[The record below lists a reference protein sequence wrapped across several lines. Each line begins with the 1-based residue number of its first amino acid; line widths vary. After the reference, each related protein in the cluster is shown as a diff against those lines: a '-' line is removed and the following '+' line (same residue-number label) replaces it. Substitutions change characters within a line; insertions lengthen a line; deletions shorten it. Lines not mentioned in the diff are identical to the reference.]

1 MADSPSAAAPAPRF
15 SFLPAINTR
24 GYYILLALVAIFI
37 LGPLGGVAASYM
49 NFSLGFFIG
58 GQVLAGILGSVVTFG
73 YGAEGRHGAN
83 YMQSMAA
90 SVAGMAAMG
99 VLIQT
104 MIWLG
109 LAEPPTWQLVAY
121 FLCIGMFGVGLGMLY
136 TPLVVDRMQLKYPSG
151 LAVANILRAL
161 SDPGLLK
168 RSIARLGS
176 GLGLGVGLTLLAEKG
191 PLHFLGAIG
200 YSSSNFG
207 AGMIVGARIGVP
219 AITVGLIGLGLT
231 PWLREIGL
239 LGPNDPWRKVG
250 FLISLGTILGAA
262 IVDITLVAREALAR
276 HRSTVAQPPVQ
287 QEEWKQ
293 MDTRK
298 LLAWAVA
305 WGAAVIAVSASMGVP
320 VGYAVLG
327 VFLACVFVLI
337 NGISVGIS
345 DSNPISSAFVVGVT
359 VMALAGLTNPI
370 VGLLAGAILLISTVV
385 GADMQQDRSTGWRLG
400 TNRTI
405 QFRYQV
411 IGIFMG
417 AVFAVVITKL
427 FLAAYPVLKVDT
439 FLHPEMKTGNW
450 QSAMTYKF
458 AGVLR
463 GLATSETTTLK
474 LMGLGIVIGLV
485 IQLLRLALKRSAA
498 YQAWKERSA
507 GTKAADFVID
517 TVILPGPY
525 ASSLGGFVEFP
536 TAFWYGFGGVFSS
549 VWQWVAARGKGG
561 KDSGAPQDMDTTS
574 LIGGGLVAGEAL
586 AFLTLGIIGLLA
598 LAH

>member
-1 MADSPSAAAPAPRF
+1 MAESAAALETRRF
-15 SFLPAINTR
+15 SFLPPIGSRA
-24 GYYILLALVAIFI
+24 YYVLLALVAIFI
-37 LGPLGGVAASYM
+37 LGPLGGIAAAYM

-58 GQVLAGILGSVVTFG
+58 GQVLAGILGSLVTLG

-121 FLCIGMFGVGLGMLY
+121 FLCIGMLGVGLGMLY
-136 TPLVVDRMQLKYPSG
+136 TPIVVDRMQLKFPSG

-161 SDPGLLK
+161 TDVRLLK
-168 RSIARLGS
+168 RSIARLGA
-176 GLGLGVGLTLLAEKG
+176 GLGLGVGLTLAAEKAG
-191 PLHFLGAIG
+191 VAFLGAI
-200 YSSSNFG
+200 SFSASTFG
-207 AGMIVGARIGVP
+207 AGMIVGARVGVP
-219 AITVGLIGLGLT
+219 AIVVGLIGLALT
-231 PWLREIGL
+231 PWLRETGL
-239 LGPNDPWRKVG
+239 LGPHDPWRKVG
-250 FLISLGTILGAA
+250 FLITLGTILGAA
-262 IVDITLVAREALAR
+262 IVDITMIVREALAR
-276 HRSTVAQPPVQ
+276 HRVVDTAPAAPT
-287 QEEWKQ
+287 EEWKRV
-293 MDTRK
+293 DTRK
-298 LLAWAVA
+298 LAIWVLFWAVA
-305 WGAAVIAVSASMGVP
+305 VIIVSSSMGVP

-327 VFLACVFVLI
+327 VLLAGVFVLV

-359 VMALAGLTNPI
+359 VMALAGLTDPL
-370 VGLLAGAILLISTVV
+370 VGLIAGSILLVGTVV
-385 GADMQQDRSTGWRLG
+385 GGDMQQDRSTGWRLG
-400 TNRTI
+400 TNRII

-417 AVFAVVITKL
+417 AIFAVGITKL

-463 GLATSETTTLK
+463 GLSSAETTTIK
-474 LMGLGIVIGLV
+474 LIVLGIVIGLV

-498 YQAWKERSA
+498 YQAWKDRSA
-507 GTKAADFVID
+507 ATKAADFVID
-517 TVILPGPY
+517 TILLPGPY

-536 TAFWYGFGGVFSS
+536 TALWYGVGGIFSS
-549 VWQWVAARGKGG
+549 VWSWATHRGQEK
-561 KDSGAPQDMDTTS
+561 KDDAQPADMDTMS
-574 LIGGGLVAGEAL
+574 LIGGGLIAGEAI
-586 AFLTLGIIGLLA
+586 AFLTLGIIGLLS
-598 LAH
+598 LAR

>member
-1 MADSPSAAAPAPRF
+1 MADTASISAPRF
-15 SFLPAINTR
+15 SFLPRMNSR
-24 GYYILLALVAIFI
+24 GYHVLLALVAIFI
-37 LGPLGGVAASYM
+37 LGPLGGVAAAYM

-109 LAEPPTWQLVAY
+109 LAEPATWQLIAY

-161 SDPGLLK
+161 SDPGLLR
-168 RSIARLGS
+168 RSIARLGT
-176 GLGLGVGLTLLAEKG
+176 GLGLGAGITLAGEKAG
-191 PLHFLGAIG
+191 VAFIGAIG
-200 YSSSNFG
+200 FSSSNFG

-219 AITVGLIGLGLT
+219 AITVGLIGLALT
-231 PWLREIGL
+231 PWLRDIGL
-239 LGPNDPWRKVG
+239 LGPHDPWRKVG

-276 HRSTVAQPPVQ
+276 ARAISAQPPAQV
-287 QEEWKQ
+287 EDWKK

-298 LLAWAVA
+298 LLAWVA
-305 WGAAVIAVSASMGVP
+305 LWGVAVIIVSANMGVP

-327 VFLACVFVLI
+327 VALACIFVLI

-359 VMALAGLTNPI
+359 VMALGGLTNPI

-400 TNRTI
+400 TNRAI

-458 AGVLR
+458 SGVLR
-463 GLATSETTTLK
+463 GLASSETMTLK
-474 LMGLGIVIGLV
+474 LMGLGIAIGLV
-485 IQLLRLALKRSAA
+485 IQLLRVALKRSRS
-498 YQAWKERSA
+498 YQEWKDRSA
-507 GTKAADFVID
+507 ATKAADFVVD
-517 TVILPGPY
+517 TVLLPGPY

-536 TAFWYGFGGVFSS
+536 TAFWYGIGGVFSS
-549 VWQWVAARGKGG
+549 IWNWVAERSAAS
-561 KDSGAPQDMDTTS
+561 KDTGQPQDMDTTS

-586 AFLTLGIIGLLA
+586 AFLALGILGLLA

>member
-1 MADSPSAAAPAPRF
+1 MADGTAALTSQRF
-15 SFLPAINTR
+15 AFLPPIGSRA
-24 GYYILLALVAIFI
+24 YYVLLGAVAIFI
-37 LGPLGGVAASYM
+37 LGPLGGIAAAYM

-58 GQVLAGILGSVVTFG
+58 GQVLAGILGSLVTLG

-109 LAEPPTWQLVAY
+109 LAEPPTWQLIAY
-121 FLCIGMFGVGLGMLY
+121 FLCIGMLGVGLGMLY
-136 TPLVVDRMQLKYPSG
+136 TPIVVDRMQLKFPSG

-161 SDPGLLK
+161 TDVRLLK
-168 RSIARLGS
+168 RSIARLGA
-176 GLGLGVGLTLLAEKG
+176 GLGLGAGLTLAAEKAG
-191 PLHFLGAIG
+191 IAFLGAI
-200 YSSSNFG
+200 SFSASTFG

-219 AITVGLIGLGLT
+219 AIVVGLIGLALT
-231 PWLREIGL
+231 PWLREVGL
-239 LGPNDPWRKVG
+239 LGPHDPWRKVG

-262 IVDITLVAREALAR
+262 IVDITMIVREALAR
-276 HRSTVAQPPVQ
+276 HRTVAAAPAVPV
-287 QEEWKQ
+287 EEWKRV
-293 MDTRK
+293 DTRK
-298 LLAWAVA
+298 LAVWVVFWAVA
-305 WGAAVIAVSASMGVP
+305 VIIVSASMGVP

-327 VFLACVFVLI
+327 VVLAAIFVLV

-359 VMALAGLTNPI
+359 VMALAGLTNPA
-370 VGLLAGAILLISTVV
+370 VGLIAGSILLIGTVV
-385 GADMQQDRSTGWRLG
+385 GGDMQQDRSTGWRLG

-417 AVFAVVITKL
+417 AIFAVGITKL

-463 GLATSETTTLK
+463 GLSSAETTTIK
-474 LMGLGIVIGLV
+474 LMVLGIVIGLI
-485 IQLLRLALKRSAA
+485 IQLARLALKRSAA
-498 YQAWKERSA
+498 YQAWKDRSA
-507 GTKAADFVID
+507 ATKTADFAID
-517 TVILPGPY
+517 TILLPGPY

-536 TAFWYGFGGVFSS
+536 TALWYGVGGIFSS
-549 VWQWVAARGKGG
+549 VFSWATHRGEAK
-561 KDSGAPQDMDTTS
+561 KDDAPADMDTMS
-574 LIGGGLVAGEAL
+574 LIGGGLIAGEAI
-586 AFLTLGIIGLLA
+586 AFLTLGIIGLLS
-598 LAH
+598 LTR

>member
-1 MADSPSAAAPAPRF
+1 MADSASVASAPRF
-15 SFLPAINTR
+15 GFLPAINSR
-24 GYYILLALVAIFI
+24 GYYILLAVVAIFI
-37 LGPLGGVAASYM
+37 LGPLGGVAAAYM

-109 LAEPPTWQLVAY
+109 LAEPPTWQLIAY
-121 FLCIGMFGVGLGMLY
+121 FLCIGMLGVGLGMLY

-151 LAVANILRAL
+151 FAVANILRAL
-161 SDPGLLK
+161 SDPAVLR
-168 RSIARLGS
+168 RSISRLGS
-176 GLGLGVGLTLLAEKG
+176 GLGLGIGITLAAEKAG
-191 PLHFLGAIG
+191 VAFISAI
-200 YSSSNFG
+200 SFSASNFG

-219 AITVGLIGLGLT
+219 AIVVGLIGLALT
-231 PWLREIGL
+231 PWLRETGL
-239 LGPNDPWRKVG
+239 LGPHDPWRKVG

-262 IVDITLVAREALAR
+262 IVDITLVIREALAR
-276 HRSTVAQPPVQ
+276 HRVTNAEPPVP
-287 QEEWKQ
+287 QEEWKRV
-293 MDTRK
+293 DTRK
-298 LLAWAVA
+298 LVVWVAFWAV
-305 WGAAVIAVSASMGVP
+305 AVIAVSASLGVP
-320 VGYAVLG
+320 VGYALIG
-327 VFLACVFVLI
+327 VALAAIFVLI
-337 NGISVGIS
+337 NGISIGIS

-359 VMALAGLTNPI
+359 VLALVGLTNPI

-385 GADMQQDRSTGWRLG
+385 GGDMQQDRSTGWRLG

-417 AVFAVVITKL
+417 AVFAVGITKL

-463 GLATSETTTLK
+463 GLSSAETTTLK
-474 LMGLGIVIGLV
+474 LMALGIVIGLV
-485 IQLLRLALKRSAA
+485 IQIIRVMLKRSAA
-498 YQAWKERSA
+498 YQAWRERDA
-507 GTKAADFVID
+507 GTKTADFIID
-517 TVILPGPY
+517 TIILPGPY

-536 TAFWYGFGGVFSS
+536 TALWYGLGGVFSS
-549 VWQWVAARGKGG
+549 IWTWTANRANRGKENIQL
-561 KDSGAPQDMDTTS
+561 QDMDTTS
-574 LIGGGLVAGEAL
+574 LIGGGLIAGEAL

-598 LAH
+598 LAR

>member
-1 MADSPSAAAPAPRF
+1 MADRAAVLDTRRF
-15 SFLPAINTR
+15 AFLPAIGSR
-24 GYYILLALVAIFI
+24 AYYVLLALVAIFI
-37 LGPLGGVAASYM
+37 LGPLGGIAAAYM

-58 GQVLAGILGSVVTFG
+58 GQVLAGILGSLVTLG

-121 FLCIGMFGVGLGMLY
+121 FLCIGMLGVGLGMLY
-136 TPLVVDRMQLKYPSG
+136 TPIVVDRMQLKFPSG

-161 SDPGLLK
+161 TDVRLLK
-168 RSIARLGS
+168 RSIARLGA
-176 GLGLGVGLTLLAEKG
+176 GLGLGVGLTLAAEKAG
-191 PLHFLGAIG
+191 VAFLGAI
-200 YSSSNFG
+200 SFSASTFG
-207 AGMIVGARIGVP
+207 AGMIVGARVGVP
-219 AITVGLIGLGLT
+219 AIVVGLIGLALT

-239 LGPNDPWRKVG
+239 LGPHDPWRKVG
-250 FLISLGTILGAA
+250 FLITLGTILGAA
-262 IVDITLVAREALAR
+262 IVDITMIVGEALAR
-276 HRSTVAQPPVQ
+276 HRVAEPGPAAPT
-287 QEEWKQ
+287 EEWKKV
-293 MDTRK
+293 DTRK
-298 LLAWAVA
+298 LAIWVVFWAVA
-305 WGAAVIAVSASMGVP
+305 VVIVSSSMGVP

-327 VFLACVFVLI
+327 VLLAGVFVLV

-359 VMALAGLTNPI
+359 VMALAGLTDPL
-370 VGLLAGAILLISTVV
+370 VGLIAGSILLVGTVV
-385 GADMQQDRSTGWRLG
+385 GGDMQQDRSTGWRLG
-400 TNRTI
+400 TNRII

-417 AVFAVVITKL
+417 AIFAVGITKL

-463 GLATSETTTLK
+463 GLSSAETTTIK
-474 LMGLGIVIGLV
+474 LMVLGIVIGLV
-485 IQLLRLALKRSAA
+485 IQLARLALKRSAA
-498 YQAWKERSA
+498 YQAWKDRSA
-507 GTKAADFVID
+507 GTKTADFVID
-517 TVILPGPY
+517 TILLPGPY

-536 TAFWYGFGGVFSS
+536 TALWYGVGGIFSS
-549 VWQWVAARGKGG
+549 IWSSATHRSDRK
-561 KDSGAPQDMDTTS
+561 KDEAQPADMDSMS
-574 LIGGGLVAGEAL
+574 LIGGGLIAGEAI
-586 AFLTLGIIGLLA
+586 AFLTLGIIGLLS
-598 LAH
+598 LAR

>member
-1 MADSPSAAAPAPRF
+1 MADSASVTGAPRF
-15 SFLPAINTR
+15 AFLPAINSR

-37 LGPLGGVAASYM
+37 LGPLGGVAAAYM

-109 LAEPPTWQLVAY
+109 LAEPPTWQLIAY
-121 FLCIGMFGVGLGMLY
+121 FLCIGMLGVGLGMLY

-161 SDPGLLK
+161 SDPAVLR
-168 RSIARLGS
+168 RSISRLGA
-176 GLGLGVGLTLLAEKG
+176 GLGLGAGITFAGEKAG
-191 PLHFLGAIG
+191 VAFIGAIG
-200 YSSSNFG
+200 FSASNFG

-219 AITVGLIGLGLT
+219 AIVVGLIGLALT
-231 PWLREIGL
+231 PWLRETGL
-239 LGPNDPWRKVG
+239 LGPHDPWRKVG
-250 FLISLGTILGAA
+250 FLISLATILGAA
-262 IVDITLVAREALAR
+262 IVDITLVVREALAR
-276 HRSTVAQPPVQ
+276 HRVTGAQPPVP
-287 QEEWKQ
+287 QEEWKKV
-293 MDTRK
+293 DTRK
-298 LLAWAVA
+298 LVVWVAFWAV
-305 WGAAVIAVSASMGVP
+305 AVIAVSASMGVP
-320 VGYAVLG
+320 VGYAVIG
-327 VFLACVFVLI
+327 VVLASIFVLI
-337 NGISVGIS
+337 NGISIGIS

-359 VMALAGLTNPI
+359 VLALVGLTNPI

-385 GADMQQDRSTGWRLG
+385 GGDMQQDRSTGWRLG

-417 AVFAVVITKL
+417 AVFAVAITKL

-463 GLATSETTTLK
+463 GLSSAETTTLK
-474 LMGLGIVIGLV
+474 LMALGVAIGLV
-485 IQLLRLALKRSAA
+485 IQILRVALRRSAA
-498 YQAWKERSA
+498 YQAWRERSA

-517 TVILPGPY
+517 TILLPGPY

-536 TAFWYGFGGVFSS
+536 TALWYGLGGVFSS
-549 VWQWVAARGKGG
+549 IWTWTTERVNKGKA
-561 KDSGAPQDMDTTS
+561 SGQPQDMDTTS
-574 LIGGGLVAGEAL
+574 LIGGGLIAGEAL
-586 AFLTLGIIGLLA
+586 AFLTLGIIGLLS
-598 LAH
+598 LAR

>member
-1 MADSPSAAAPAPRF
+1 MAATLTPAPRYR
-15 SFLPAINTR
+15 FLPAIGSR
-24 GYYILLALVAIFI
+24 GYYVLLALIAIFI
-37 LGPLGGVAASYM
+37 LGPLGGIAAAYM

-73 YGAEGRHGAN
+73 YGAEGKHGAN

-99 VLIQT
+99 VLIQA

-109 LAEPPTWQLVAY
+109 LAEPPTWQLVVY

-161 SDPGLLK
+161 SDAAVLR
-168 RSIARLGS
+168 RSISRLGA
-176 GLGLGVGLTLLAEKG
+176 GLGLGAGITLAGEKAG
-191 PLHFLGAIG
+191 VALIGAIG
-200 YSSSNFG
+200 FSASNFG

-219 AITVGLIGLGLT
+219 AIVVGLIGLALA
-231 PWLREIGL
+231 PWLRETGL
-239 LGPNDPWRKVG
+239 LGPHDPWRKVG

-262 IVDITLVAREALAR
+262 IVDLTLVAREAVAR
-276 HRSTVAQPPVQ
+276 HRSTAAAPAAAV
-287 QEEWKQ
+287 EEWKRV
-293 MDTRK
+293 DTSK
-298 LLAWAVA
+298 LVWWSVFWAI
-305 WGAAVIAVSASMGVP
+305 AVVAVSASMGVP
-320 VGYAVLG
+320 VGYALVG
-327 VFLACVFVLI
+327 IALACVFVLV
-337 NGISVGIS
+337 NGISIGIS

-359 VMALAGLTNPI
+359 VMALAGLSDPGI
-370 VGLLAGAILLISTVV
+370 GLIAGSILLVSTVV
-385 GADMQQDRSTGWRLG
+385 GGDMQQDRSTGWRLG
-400 TNRTI
+400 TNRII

-411 IGIFMG
+411 IGILMG
-417 AVFAVVITKL
+417 ALFAVVITKL

-463 GLATSETTTLK
+463 GLASSETTTLK
-474 LMGLGIVIGLV
+474 LMGLGIAIGLV

-507 GTKAADFVID
+507 ATKTADFVLD

-536 TAFWYGFGGVFSS
+536 TALWYGLGGVFSS
-549 VWQWVAARGKGG
+549 IWGWAAQRFARRE
-561 KDSGAPQDMDTTS
+561 DDHQPADMDSMS
-574 LIGGGLVAGEAL
+574 LVGGGLIAGEAI
-586 AFLTLGIIGLLA
+586 AFLALGIIGLLS
-598 LAH
+598 LAR

>member
-1 MADSPSAAAPAPRF
+1 MADSASVTGAPRF
-15 SFLPAINTR
+15 SFLPAINSR

-37 LGPLGGVAASYM
+37 LGPLGGVAAAYM

-109 LAEPPTWQLVAY
+109 LAEPPTWQLIAY

-151 LAVANILRAL
+151 FAVANILRAL
-161 SDPGLLK
+161 SDPVVLR
-168 RSIARLGS
+168 RSISRLGS
-176 GLGLGVGLTLLAEKG
+176 GLGLGIGITLAAEKAG
-191 PLHFLGAIG
+191 VAFIGAIG
-200 YSSSNFG
+200 FSASNFG

-219 AITVGLIGLGLT
+219 AIVVGLIGLALT
-231 PWLREIGL
+231 PWLRETGL
-239 LGPNDPWRKVG
+239 LGPHDPWRKVG

-262 IVDITLVAREALAR
+262 IVDITLVIREALAR
-276 HRSTVAQPPVQ
+276 HRVASAEPPVP
-287 QEEWKQ
+287 QEEWKRV
-293 MDTRK
+293 DTRK
-298 LLAWAVA
+298 LVAWAVF
-305 WGAAVIAVSASMGVP
+305 WAVAVVAVSASMGVP
-320 VGYAVLG
+320 VGYAVIG
-327 VFLACVFVLI
+327 VALATVFVLI
-337 NGISVGIS
+337 NGISIGIS

-359 VMALAGLTNPI
+359 VLALVGLTNPI

-385 GADMQQDRSTGWRLG
+385 GGDMQQDRSTGWRLG

-417 AVFAVVITKL
+417 AVFAVAITKL

-463 GLATSETTTLK
+463 GLSSAETTTLK
-474 LMGLGIVIGLV
+474 LMGLGIAIGLL
-485 IQLLRLALKRSAA
+485 IQIIRVMLKRSAA

-507 GTKAADFVID
+507 GTKTADFIID
-517 TVILPGPY
+517 TVLLPGPY

-536 TAFWYGFGGVFSS
+536 TALWYGLGGVFSS
-549 VWQWVAARGKGG
+549 LWTWSANRASRGKENIQ
-561 KDSGAPQDMDTTS
+561 PQDMDTTS
-574 LIGGGLVAGEAL
+574 LIGGGLIAGEAL

-598 LAH
+598 LAR

>member
-1 MADSPSAAAPAPRF
+1 MATASTTTATPRF
-15 SFLPAINTR
+15 SLLPPIGSRA
-24 GYYILLALVAIFI
+24 YYILLALVAIFI
-37 LGPLGGVAASYM
+37 LGPLGGIAAAYM

-58 GQVLAGILGSVVTFG
+58 GQVLAGILGSLVTIG

-109 LAEPPTWQLVAY
+109 LAEPPTWQLIAY
-121 FLCIGMFGVGLGMLY
+121 FLCIGMLGVGLGMLY

-161 SDPGLLK
+161 SDPAVLR
-168 RSIARLGS
+168 RSIARLGT
-176 GLGLGVGLTLLAEKG
+176 GLGLGAGLTLAAWTA
-191 PLHFLGAIG
+191 FW
-200 YSSSNFG
+200 
-207 AGMIVGARIGVP
+207 GV
-219 AITVGLIGLGLT
+219 
-231 PWLREIGL
+231 
-239 LGPNDPWRKVG
+239 
-250 FLISLGTILGAA
+250 
-262 IVDITLVAREALAR
+262 
-276 HRSTVAQPPVQ
+276 
-287 QEEWKQ
+287 
-293 MDTRK
+293 
-298 LLAWAVA
+298 AV
-305 WGAAVIAVSASMGVP
+305 VAVSASLGVP

-327 VFLACVFVLI
+327 VVLASIFVLI
-337 NGISVGIS
+337 NGISIGIS

-359 VMALAGLTNPI
+359 VMALAGLTDPI

-385 GADMQQDRSTGWRLG
+385 GGDMQQDRSTGWRLG

-463 GLATSETTTLK
+463 GLSSAETTTLK
-474 LMGLGIVIGLV
+474 LMGLGIAIGLV
-485 IQLLRLALKRSAA
+485 IQIIRVALKRSAA
-498 YQAWKERSA
+498 YQAWKERSN
-507 GTKAADFVID
+507 GTKVTDFIID
-517 TVILPGPY
+517 TIILPGPY

-536 TAFWYGFGGVFSS
+536 TALWYGVGGVFSS
-549 VWQWVAARGKGG
+549 IWQWTVARTQAGRDRGQ
-561 KDSGAPQDMDTTS
+561 PQDMDTTS
-574 LIGGGLVAGEAL
+574 LVGGGLIAGEAL
-586 AFLTLGIIGLLA
+586 AFLALGIIGLLS
-598 LAH
+598 LASK

>member
-1 MADSPSAAAPAPRF
+1 MSEPASDRTGLKR
-15 SFLPAINTR
+15 FLPPVGSPR
-24 GYYILLALVAIFI
+24 YHLLLAAVAIFI
-37 LGPLGGVAASYM
+37 LGPLGGISAAYM
-49 NFSLGFFIG
+49 NFSLGFFVG

-73 YGAEGRHGAN
+73 YGAEGKHGAT

-109 LAEPPTWQLVAY
+109 LAEPPTWQLIAY
-121 FLCIGMFGVGLGMLY
+121 FLCIGMLGVGLGMLY

-161 SDPGLLK
+161 SDPAVLR
-168 RSIARLGS
+168 RSIAQLGS
-176 GLGLGVGLTLLAEKG
+176 GLGLGAGLTLAAEKAG
-191 PLHFLGAIG
+191 VAFLGAI
-200 YSSSNFG
+200 SFSASTFG

-219 AITVGLIGLGLT
+219 AIVVGLIGLALT

-239 LGPNDPWRKVG
+239 LGPHDPWRKVG

-262 IVDITLVAREALAR
+262 IVDITLIVREALAR
-276 HRSTVAQPPVQ
+276 HRAGAAQPVA
-287 QEEWKQ
+287 QEEWKRI
-293 MDTRK
+293 DTHK
-298 LLAWAVA
+298 LVLWVAFWAVA
-305 WGAAVIAVSASMGVP
+305 VVAVSASLGVP
-320 VGYAVLG
+320 VLYAVLG
-327 VFLACVFVLI
+327 VVLASVFVLV

-385 GADMQQDRSTGWRLG
+385 GGDMQQDRSTGWRLG

-411 IGIFMG
+411 IGILMG

-427 FLAAYPVLKVDT
+427 FLAAYPVLTVDT

-463 GLATSETTTLK
+463 GLASAETTTPK
-474 LMGLGIVIGLV
+474 LMGLGIAIGLV
-485 IQLLRLALKRSAA
+485 IQLVRLALKRSAA
-498 YQAWKERSA
+498 YQAWKDRNA
-507 GTKAADFVID
+507 ATKTADFVID
-517 TVILPGPY
+517 TIVR
-525 ASSLGGFVEFP
+525 SEERRV
-536 TAFWYGFGGVFSS
+536 
-549 VWQWVAARGKGG
+549 
-561 KDSGAPQDMDTTS
+561 
-574 LIGGGLVAGEAL
+574 
-586 AFLTLGIIGLLA
+586 
-598 LAH
+598 

>member
-1 MADSPSAAAPAPRF
+1 MSTAPARF
-15 SFLPAINTR
+15 GFLPAINSR
-24 GYYILLALVAIFI
+24 GYYLLLALVAIFV
-37 LGPLGGVAASYM
+37 LGPLGGVAAAYM

-58 GQVLAGILGSVVTFG
+58 GQVLAGILGSLVTIG

-109 LAEPPTWQLVAY
+109 LAEPPTWQLIAY
-121 FLCIGMFGVGLGMLY
+121 FLCIGMLGVGLGMLY

-161 SDPGLLK
+161 SDPTVLK
-168 RSIARLGS
+168 RSIARLGT
-176 GLGLGVGLTLLAEKG
+176 GLGLGAGLTLAAEKAG
-191 PLHFLGAIG
+191 VAFLGAIG
-200 YSSSNFG
+200 FSASNFG

-219 AITVGLIGLGLT
+219 PIVVGLIGLALT
-231 PWLREIGL
+231 PWLREVGL

-262 IVDITLVAREALAR
+262 AVDLTLVFREALGR
-276 HRSTVAQPPVQ
+276 HRGTDTRPPVP
-287 QEEWKQ
+287 QEEWKKV
-293 MDTRK
+293 DTRK
-298 LLAWAVA
+298 LVIWTVFWAI
-305 WGAAVIAVSASMGVP
+305 AVVAVSASLGVP

-327 VFLACVFVLI
+327 VALASVFVLI
-337 NGISVGIS
+337 NGISIGIS

-385 GADMQQDRSTGWRLG
+385 GGDMQQDRSTGWRLG

-417 AVFAVVITKL
+417 AIFAVAITKL

-463 GLATSETTTLK
+463 GLASAETTTLK

-485 IQLLRLALKRSAA
+485 IQIIRVALKRSVA
-498 YQAWKERSA
+498 YQAWRERSN
-507 GTKAADFVID
+507 GTKVADFIID
-517 TVILPGPY
+517 TILLPGPY

-536 TAFWYGFGGVFSS
+536 TAFWYGFGGIFSS
-549 VWQWVAARGKGG
+549 IWQWVVARSKAKSDGQ
-561 KDSGAPQDMDTTS
+561 PEDMDTTS
-574 LIGGGLVAGEAL
+574 LIGGGLIAGEAL

-598 LAH
+598 LAR